1 MRIPF
6 AAALGAVVV
15 TAAACGAGTRSVARS
30 GTVTVVA
37 GESFWGDIAAQIGGT
52 RVHVTSIVHDRSAD
66 PHLYESDPNDARA
79 VADADVVIVN
89 GLGYDDFMDKLLAA
103 TSHPHRVVVTA
114 ADVLGVHGNDANP
127 HLWYDIPRVPAVAA
141 AVERALER
149 VAPHDAATFR
159 TNLATFD
166 AALQPLLALIDDIAK
181 RHPHAPVA
189 YTERVPGYL
198 LADAGLDVRTPR
210 GFAEAIEDGTEPS
223 AAATATMD
231 SLLQHR
237 QVAALLYNAQ
247 AVSAVTEHA
256 RSLARAGGVPVV
268 AVTETPPPDAPSYQ
282 AWMLRQL
289 QALLAALGG

>member
-1 MRIPF
+1 M
-6 AAALGAVVV
+6 
-15 TAAACGAGTRSVARS
+15 
-30 GTVTVVA
+30 
-37 GESFWGDIAAQIGGT
+37 
-52 RVHVTSIVHDRSAD
+52 H
-66 PHLYESDPNDARA
+66 
-79 VADADVVIVN
+79 
-89 GLGYDDFMDKLLAA
+89 
-103 TSHPHRVVVTA
+103 
-114 ADVLGVHGNDANP
+114 
-127 HLWYDIPRVPAVAA
+127 
-141 AVERALER
+141 
-149 VAPHDAATFR
+149 
-159 TNLATFD
+159 
-166 AALQPLLALIDDIAK
+166 PLLALIDDIAK

-237 QVAALLYNAQ
+237 QVAVLLYNAQ

-256 RSLARAGGVPVV
+256 RSLARAGGVAVV
-268 AVTETPPPDAPSYQ
+268 AVTETPTPDAPNYQ